1 MKMKEMRKGGL
12 NKESIEELLN
22 RVQDLEL
29 NKY

>member
-1 MKMKEMRKGGL
+1 MKEMRKGGL